1 MNEDMKEEDRAI
13 KFSEVHPSPDSVK
26 AVSQYYRIRIINMIP
41 VAISVILTIILIGL
55 TSSLNNM
62 VAGTIIVFVSLIIG
76 IPVIFIPL
84 NLIISHNSYGK
95 IWYDYFEWYELEVAQ
110 YIGSPN
116 FVEIVQDKYFKEA
129 DYESKYLNKETKKL
143 YNLEIIKIV
152 LAAIFLVIGLILYIY
167 LMFSTDVSFLILT
180 LIMIAF
186 GGICVYII
194 SDATLEIRRIK
205 VLGNKSNE

>member
-26 AVSQYYRIRIINMIP
+26 AVLQYYRIRIINMIP

-95 IWYDYFEWYELEVAQ
+95 IWYDYFEWYVLEVAQ

-129 DYESKYLNKETKKL
+129 DYESKDLNKETKKL

-167 LMFSTDVSFLILT
+167 LMFSTDVSFLVLT